1 MDIGKLFRDAWG
13 LFVKDIG
20 PLIVGMLIASIIPT
34 VAAIAIGAAT
44 VGTSISGL
52 QVDSQGT
59 VTGVDSVN
67 WALLVIGGVAILVVA
82 LFLTVPLYVGIL
94 SGVIRRVREGRQMA
108 YGDAFS
114 GFGLFGRVVWAAVLL
129 SLIFAAIFLL
139 PAAVIAGGAAAG
151 SGILV
156 GLGVLVLLAA
166 MVPYAYLL
174 VAWAYV
180 FPVIVDRGVGV
191 TESMAESR
199 RLVHGTGWWWTFLML
214 FVLQLVVGA
223 VSAVLGLIPLVGA
236 VATIALYPFVLT
248 YVVAMYFQARSEGQL
263 IDAVLG
269 WPRQAPA
276 GPPAYSSPAAPY
288 STAPAPPAPPYAGP
302 PLAPPPYAGQAPA
315 YAPGPPPIAP
325 PAAQGAMTAAT
336 VAGVGPAPAKAD
348 DDAWKAAADPLAA
361 QPPAARPPAVE
372 PPAVEPAME
381 VPTAPEAP
389 AAPEEPTT

>member
-1 MDIGKLFRDAWG
+1 VDLGKLFRDAWG

-20 PLIVGMLIASIIPT
+20 PLIVGMLIASIVPT

-44 VGTSISGL
+44 YGTSISGL
-52 QVDSQGT
+52 EVDSQGT

-94 SGVIRRVREGRQMA
+94 SGVIRRVREGRQME

-114 GFGLFGRVVWAAVLL
+114 GFGLFGRVVWAALLL

-180 FPVIVDRGVGV
+180 FPVIVDRSLGVS
-191 TESMAESR
+191 ESMTESR

-248 YVVAMYFQARSEGQL
+248 YVVAMYFQARGEGQL

-276 GPPAYSSPAAPY
+276 GSPAYSSPAAPY
-288 STAPAPPAPPYAGP
+288 STAPAPPAPPAPPYLGQAAAYAP
-302 PLAPPPYAGQAPA
+302 APPPV
-315 YAPGPPPIAP
+315 AP
-325 PAAQGAMTAAT
+325 PAAPDAVTAAT
-336 VAGVGPAPAKAD
+336 VAGAGPAPVKAD
-348 DDAWKAAADPLAA
+348 ADAWKAAADPLAA

-372 PPAVEPAME
+372 PPPAEPAME
-381 VPTAPEAP
+381 VPAPPEAP